1 MDNGSKDN
9 RYLKPYEP
17 NEIPPSTF
25 IRYLSTEKEEEVHL
39 RDYINV
45 ILKRKW
51 YVIVFLVS
59 VIITTMALTLLMAP
73 VYKSTIVLKIEG
85 GDPNI
90 LSFKGVEVTK
100 PGPDYYT
107 TQYELLKSRVIAAK
121 VVKKLEL
128 HKNKDFIPVQD
139 DLTKIKNALT
149 NIITYPIRLLDS
161 LQKETEVDSLKD
173 KKKDITLASDV
184 PDWAINSLISRIE
197 VNPVKNSQLVKVS
210 FESNNPELT
219 MTVTNTIA
227 SSFIEYDLESRIE
240 ASKEAKEFLSK
251 QIEIATA
258 KVEASEKALN
268 DYSSKNEIIFLD
280 SNKQSILNQKLAE
293 VSTALNSVTA
303 ERMQKEALLKE
314 VREGSF
320 ENPVILNNP
329 LIQGLKSQHAT
340 LEAEYFNLLKTYTP
354 DYPKMKNLKS
364 QMDAIQER
372 IEKEKASIIR
382 SIESDYNAALKKEA
396 NLSRAV
402 DSIKKKVL
410 DFQEKA
416 VQYQILKREVD
427 VNKEMLNSLLQRLNE
442 VGVAAMSKATNI
454 QIVDKAIYPVVP
466 DKPNKAMNLLLSIIF
481 GLMGG
486 IGLAFLVEYFDNT
499 VKDARDIEKTAHLP
513 SLGMIP
519 LQKEVIASKRPLIMY
534 SKEKNPVAEIF
545 RSIGTFVLLST
556 ASKPPKTILITSPGE
571 KEGKS
576 TVSLNIAGALV
587 ESLGNGVIIDADL
600 RKPKLHNAFNL
611 DNKIGLSTFLSGNID
626 SISNGKLIR
635 NTSVKGISLIPS
647 GPIAPNPSELL
658 SSERMRALLSDLY
671 ERFNFVIVDAPP
683 LMGMPDSL
691 MLSTIVDGTILVIKA
706 GKTPRT
712 ALIESRRLL
721 ESVNAKLLGVILNG
735 VKESDLKFGYYS
747 YYYSSYL
754 KGYYADNQ

>member
-73 VYKSTIVLKIEG
+73 VYKSTVVLKIEG

-161 LQKETEVDSLKD
+161 LQKETEIDSVKD
-173 KKKDITLASDV
+173 KKKDITLTSDV